1 MASRFGAL
9 RFFEVTG
16 LAQALTRASGGEVE
30 LVLLF
35 NRGEPDF
42 ESVVNA
48 SNFALFCT
56 PTSTCSPSE
65 RIASTSTKVYEIPC
79 RARPDAAHGLRGLR
93 HH

>member
-1 MASRFGAL
+1 M
-9 RFFEVTG
+9 
-16 LAQALTRASGGEVE
+16 
-30 LVLLF
+30 LLF

-56 PTSTCSPSE
+56 V
-65 RIASTSTKVYEIPC
+65 INLFTKRADRVHVNEGVRIPC